1 MEAKQRPSR
10 VVEVRARLLD
20 LVERLP
26 VGSALPGERTL
37 AQQWSVARMTLRRAV
52 DELVLDGLLDRR
64 HGSGTYV
71 AQPKVSRP
79 LSLLSFSADLRRRGL
94 ETSARVVEL
103 RHVRATVKAARQLR
117 IPVGEDVVRLTRL
130 RLVDGIPMCVEAL
143 SIPGQLVPGLTRD
156 ELTGSWYELLHRR
169 YGIEVLT
176 GSLTIEPVLPTGT
189 DADLLEIPHDQPCLM
204 STVVT
209 YDRRGRVVEQ
219 GTSVAR
225 GDRYRLAVDLR
236 PEFGAR
242 HEVRRGA

>member
-10 VVEVRARLLD
+10 VVEIRARLLD

-26 VGSALPGERTL
+26 VGSALPGERGL
-37 AQQWSVARMTLRRAV
+37 AEQWSVARMTLRRAV
-52 DELVLDGLLDRR
+52 DELVLDGLLERR

-79 LSLLSFSADLRRRGL
+79 LGLMSFSADLRRRGL
-94 ETSARVVEL
+94 ATRSRVVEL

-117 IPVGEDVVRLTRL
+117 IPVGDDVVRLTRV

-143 SIPGQLVPGLTRD
+143 SIPGQLVPGLDED
-156 ELTGSWYELLHRR
+156 ELSGSWYELLHRR
-169 YGIEVLT
+169 YGIDVLT
-176 GSLTIEPVLPTGT
+176 GSLTVEPVLPDPS
-189 DADLLEIPHDQPCLM
+189 DAELLEIPLDQPCLK

-209 YDRRGRVVEQ
+209 YDRRGRIIEQ

-225 GDRYRLAVDLR
+225 GDRYRLAVELH
-236 PEFGAR
+236 PEFGPR
-242 HEVRRGA
+242 HQVRHGA